1 MDQQT
6 ARDRLTEMLSD
17 LDASAQTLDRASA
30 GGEPGELSH
39 LDQHPAD
46 DATNLS
52 DNDRESAIR
61 EVVDG
66 QRQQVVAALAR
77 LDDGSYGTCV
87 DCGNPMPEERLD
99 ARPEAARCVSCQA
112 KAEAAR

>member
-1 MDQQT
+1 MDEQT
-6 ARDRLTEMLSD
+6 ARDRLTELLSD
-17 LDASAQTLDRASA
+17 LDASAQTLDRESA
-30 GGEPGELSH
+30 GGDPGELSH

-52 DNDRESAIR
+52 DNDRENAIR

-66 QRQQVVAALAR
+66 QRHEVLAALGR
-77 LDDGSYGTCV
+77 LDDGTYGTCV
-87 DCGNPMPEERLD
+87 DCGTALPEERLD